1 LDNTAKHLML
11 AAYTLGY
18 RTVAIDPK
26 DFYDQ

>member
-1 LDNTAKHLML
+1 ML